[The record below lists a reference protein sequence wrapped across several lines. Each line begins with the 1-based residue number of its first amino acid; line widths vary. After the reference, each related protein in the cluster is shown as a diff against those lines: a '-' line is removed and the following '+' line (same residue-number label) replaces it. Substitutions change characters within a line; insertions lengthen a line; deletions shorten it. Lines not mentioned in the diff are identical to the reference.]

1 MYRQGVR
8 DGFLVHLYLVG
19 IVDDDVELSVHV
31 GDGLSVTRVPQ
42 QLHGI
47 CDDGLVRVDVSL
59 TSRRGHCID
68 EPSEA
73 RDGIVLNDL
82 IHVRHLETVVHIP
95 SQQRRGEQDLITSK
109 TAHEHATRSRHDVVL
124 LGVSAHERAEI
135 VACQTDVLE
144 HGLHLG
150 KVFALRF
157 RYAKVTLDQTEHGSG
172 THATQDLLRRH
183 RPLHVTSSWKC
194 SIHTPLYNWISF
206 RLFPLAF
213 PQLDDLDKVT
223 EVDGVLSG
231 LGKQLGHGFPVDLV
245 DLFTSARVTME
256 KTSMVLI
263 SRVRLAAPPVHQQFA
278 YCLLSTVDL
287 VSYDASRAFGFPSQP
302 FRSHLSIQL
311 RRFGSEVVLFPSSR
325 VPSHR
330 HVLHE

>member
-1 MYRQGVR
+1 M
-8 DGFLVHLYLVG
+8 
-19 IVDDDVELSVHV
+19 SVHV

-42 QLHGI
+42 QLHGV

-59 TSRRGHCID
+59 ASRRGHCIA
-68 EPSEA
+68 EPPEA

-82 IHVRHLETVVHIP
+82 IHVRHFETMVHVP
-95 SQQRRGEQDLITSK
+95 SQQRSGEQYLIASIT
-109 TAHEHATRSRHDVVL
+109 THEHASRSRHDVVL
-124 LGVSAHERAEI
+124 LCVSAHELSEI

-144 HGLHLG
+144 HRLHLG
-150 KVFALRF
+150 KVFAQCF

-172 THATQDLLRRH
+172 THAAQDLLRRH
-183 RPLHVTSSWKC
+183 RPSCVTSSRKC
-194 SIHTPLYNWISF
+194 SIQTLCQDRISS

-223 EVDGVLSG
+223 KVDGVLSG
-231 LGKQLGHGFPVDLV
+231 LGKQFSHGFPVDLV
-245 DLFTSARVTME
+245 DLFTSARAAME
-256 KTSMVLI
+256 KTSVLLI
-263 SRVRLAAPPVHQQFA
+263 SCFRLAAPPVHQQFA
-278 YCLLSTVDL
+278 YSLLPTVDL
-287 VSYDASRAFGFPSQP
+287 VSYVASRAFGFPSQP
-302 FRSHLSIQL
+302 FRSHLSVQL